1 MEKRKQLLDS
11 LDAAFAAKKP
21 KLTHAKPLAP
31 GIVQSSKPNQKANQ
45 KANNTVGNQK
55 GNQKGYQKPKSAPPS
70 KPTAKQQAAKSTV
83 DPLYATLTDDVK
95 LRLAPSATKGRQN
108 IKLLETQLAAMALK
122 KPSTTED
129 FVEKIKSKA
138 LQLHNPHKAK
148 KTVNAALQSIN
159 FPKRLSQGQRRAAG
173 FHVAT
178 PSLPYASALELH
190 DLWLQYMADLIGNE
204 DLSVIPASTSFAT
217 CSFGAKLRK
226 ADYNGCL
233 LTVVRSRNPG
243 LIGLEGVVLAE
254 HKNVFQLVTAKEK
267 VVLVPKV
274 GSSFAFTL
282 DTSTFRFEGDDFASR
297 Q

>member
-11 LDAAFAAKKP
+11 LDAAFATKKP
-21 KLTHAKPLAP
+21 KLTHVKPLAP
-31 GIVQSSKPNQKANQ
+31 GVVQTSKPNQKANQ
-45 KANNTVGNQK
+45 KANNALGSQKNNQK
-55 GNQKGYQKPKSAPPS
+55 SNQKPKSAPS
-70 KPTAKQQAAKSTV
+70 KPNAKQQAPKAIV
-83 DPLYATLTDDVK
+83 DPLYATLTDETK

-148 KTVNAALQSIN
+148 KPLNAALQSIH

-173 FHVAT
+173 YHVAT

-204 DLSVIPASTSFAT
+204 DLSAIPASTSFAT

-233 LTVVRSRNPG
+233 LRVVRSRNPG

-282 DTSTFRFEGDDFASR
+282 DTSTFRFDGDDFALR